1 MGHQLDS
8 QAPNPLLWDE
18 ICVVNYLL
26 LRSSRGV
33 VRGCDHV
40 TGIEVTGESLVA
52 EFTWLGWFSESW
64 NYGHTTP
71 HPHPPTLIAFG
82 LSGTG
87 KEHSQDGEAFGL
99 WLPHKSR
106 ASSTHSL
113 YSGKWW
119 IKIGPLLLSSV
130 QWWRC
135 FIFHKTCLIKGRY
148 STQLRFILQN
158 FGCQVVFGDNTL
170 GLVSSWRELSTGSQW
185 CHCGIC
191 SLDAL

>member
-18 ICVVNYLL
+18 IYVVNDLL
-26 LRSSRGV
+26 HSSGKM

-40 TGIEVTGESLVA
+40 MEIEVTGESLVA
-52 EFTWLGWFSESW
+52 ELIWLEWFSESW
-64 NYGHTTP
+64 DYGCSMHSPSP
-71 HPHPPTLIAFG
+71 HSTQSLWPRPG
-82 LSGTG
+82 EDES
-87 KEHSQDGEAFGL
+87 KEHSQDEDAFGL

-135 FIFHKTCLIKGRY
+135 FIFHKSCLIKER
-148 STQLRFILQN
+148 
-158 FGCQVVFGDNTL
+158 
-170 GLVSSWRELSTGSQW
+170 
-185 CHCGIC
+185 
-191 SLDAL
+191 